1 MGIIQGVWILYNI
14 VLILNFLIVDK
25 QTTTAKRHVIEK
37 TAEISQPGYSK
48 NASTDGEPPS
58 ANNL

>member
-1 MGIIQGVWILYNI
+1 M
-14 VLILNFLIVDK
+14 LILNFLIVDK

-37 TAEISQPGYSK
+37 TAEINQPGYFK
-48 NASTDGEPPS
+48 NASIDGEPPS